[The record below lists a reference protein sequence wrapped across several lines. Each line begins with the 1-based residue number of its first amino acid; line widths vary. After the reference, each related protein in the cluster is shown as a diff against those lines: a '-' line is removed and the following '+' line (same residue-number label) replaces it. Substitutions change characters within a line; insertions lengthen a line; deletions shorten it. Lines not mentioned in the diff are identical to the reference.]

1 MSLQLRRQG
10 FDTFFLYEPEVG
22 HVLTRYLI
30 EQAGLW
36 QDACEHAFQLLGQPR
51 RSAGR

>member
-1 MSLQLRRQG
+1 LSLQLRRAG

-22 HVLTRYLI
+22 HLLTRYLI
-30 EQAGLW
+30 EQAGLR

-51 RSAGR
+51 RVA